1 MSTVICFFSPA
12 SVNPPFSS
20 TWQQKEVKQ
29 ETWQLGNKI
38 GSTSGKHG
46 NMTTKEEVKAGN
58 MAIFQLAVM
67 QFHQGHDA
75 CTCL

>member
-29 ETWQLGNKI
+29 ETWQHYNES

-46 NMTTKEEVKAGN
+46 NMATKEEVQARN

-67 QFHQGHDA
+67 QFYQGHDA

>member
-29 ETWQLGNKI
+29 ETWQLGNKS

-46 NMTTKEEVKAGN
+46 NMTTKEEVQAGN

-67 QFHQGHDA
+67 QFYQGHDA